1 MLSVILSGKAYR
13 PLGAPIKKASL
24 ATVTRDLANLSTSTT
39 TMTNGTGT
47 VGGGGGG
54 SGLPVQSQET
64 VALALRTLSSFDFG
78 GASPSHPPSLLLF
91 ALPPLVLLSAKLSR

>member
-39 TMTNGTGT
+39 TMTNGTGM
-47 VGGGGGG
+47 VGGGGGGGG

-78 GASPSHPPSLLLF
+78 GASPSHPPSLLLLLC
-91 ALPPLVLLSAKLSR
+91 LPSYFCLQN

>member
-39 TMTNGTGT
+39 MMTNGTGT
-47 VGGGGGG
+47 VGGGGG

-91 ALPPLVLLSAKLSR
+91 ALPALVLLSAKLRR